1 MCCIF
6 IDVKV
11 RIMKI
16 YPYIKSVLV
25 AVSLTGWGLYAQILT
40 DFAGDWTGI
49 ENLQSPTTTYENK
62 SISIQISQGGDRENY
77 LIYTSSSDFIYNQ
90 NLSWAY
96 HYVGIDKLTNQL
108 ILLRRWITPI
118 GTIGC
123 EELIYNIVEWN
134 YSTFKAE
141 YRTEN
146 GETRHEIILTSN
158 FLKLD
163 EILPDKIS
171 LNQNFPNPFN
181 PSTTISVE
189 LDKESS
195 GTLVIYNINGQLVKT
210 LHSGFISPGLTFFQ
224 WDGNDQTGLSMSGGT
239 YICHLLI
246 DGYTQSQ
253 KMVLLK

>member
-6 IDVKV
+6 GDALVF
-11 RIMKI
+11 IMKI
-16 YPYIKSVLV
+16 YPYIKSAVI
-25 AVSLTGWGLYAQILT
+25 AVSLTAWGLNAQTLI
-40 DFAGDWTGI
+40 DFIGDWTGV
-49 ENLQSPTTTYENK
+49 EYLQSPTTSYENK
-62 SISIQISQGGDRENY
+62 SISIQVSQGGDRENY

-90 NLSWAY
+90 NLDWTY

-108 ILLRRWITPI
+108 IFLRRWITPI

-134 YSTFKAE
+134 YNTFTIE
-141 YRTEN
+141 YQSEN
-146 GETRHEIILTSN
+146 GETHHEINVAMSSLE
-158 FLKLD
+158 LD
-163 EILPDKIS
+163 EILPDKIA

-189 LDKESS
+189 LDKGTS
-195 GTLVIYNINGQLVKT
+195 GTLVIYNVNGQEVKT
-210 LHSGFISPGLTFFQ
+210 LHNGFISPGLTSFQ
-224 WDGNDQTGLSMSGGT
+224 WDGNNQAGLAMSGGT
-239 YICHLLI
+239 YIYRLLI

>member
-6 IDVKV
+6 GDTIVFTMKV
-11 RIMKI
+11 
-16 YPYIKSVLV
+16 YPYIKSAVIT
-25 AVSLTGWGLYAQILT
+25 VSLTAWGLNAQTLI
-40 DFAGDWTGI
+40 DFIGDWTGV
-49 ENLQSPTTTYENK
+49 ENLQSPTTTFENK

-77 LIYTSSSDFIYNQ
+77 LIYTSSSDFLYDQ
-90 NLSWAY
+90 NLNWAY

-108 ILLRRWITPI
+108 IFLRRWITPI
-118 GTIGC
+118 GTIGF
-123 EELIYNIVEWN
+123 EELIYDIVEWN
-134 YSTFKAE
+134 YDTFTAE

-146 GETRHEIILTSN
+146 GETHHEIIVTMSS
-158 FLKLD
+158 LKLD

-189 LDKESS
+189 LDKRTS
-195 GTLVIYNINGQLVKT
+195 GTLVIYNINGQVVKT
-210 LHSGFISPGLTFFQ
+210 LYNGFISPGLTSFQ
-224 WDGNDQTGLSMSGGT
+224 WDGNDQAGLSMSGGT
-239 YICHLLI
+239 YIYSLLI